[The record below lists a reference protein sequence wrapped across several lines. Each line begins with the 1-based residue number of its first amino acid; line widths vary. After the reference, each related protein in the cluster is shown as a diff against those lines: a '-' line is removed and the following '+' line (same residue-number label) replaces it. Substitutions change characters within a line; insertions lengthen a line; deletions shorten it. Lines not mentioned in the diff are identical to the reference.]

1 MYSRNAANRYRSIQV
16 KTAAPGKVLVM
27 LYDGLIRFLG
37 EAKTAIGEGDRA
49 RAGER
54 LDRSH
59 RIVSELLCC
68 LKPEHAPEL
77 CEQLESVY
85 NFSLDR
91 IVRANLEWDEALID
105 EALNVLEP
113 LRQAWRQAAEEW
125 VAA

>member
-37 EAKTAIGEGDRA
+37 EAKTAIAENDRP

-85 NFSLDR
+85 NFCLDR
-91 IVRANLEWDEALID
+91 IVRANLEWDIALIE
-105 EALNVLEP
+105 EAINVLEP
-113 LRQAWRQAAEEW
+113 LRQAWRQAAEDW